1 MQARPAGGCKPGQ
14 GVGARHKASAADAG
28 AWIELWA
35 LSFGRPFGR
44 GGAIRIVFNFLLQ
57 VIACWVMWQ
66 LLPRLAE
73 ILLCADPTL
82 GDHELFA
89 WFPPAGISARTP
101 VLGVAAL
108 PASCTVPDT

>member
-1 MQARPAGGCKPGQ
+1 M
-14 GVGARHKASAADAG
+14 GARHKASAADTG
-28 AWIELWA
+28 AWIELLA
-35 LSFGRPFGR
+35 LSFERLFLGG
-44 GGAIRIVFNFLLQ
+44 GGAIRIVFNFLSQ

-66 LLPRLAE
+66 LLLRLAE

-82 GDHELFA
+82 GDHELLA

>member
-1 MQARPAGGCKPGQ
+1 M
-14 GVGARHKASAADAG
+14 GARHKASAADTG
-28 AWIELWA
+28 AWIELLA
-35 LSFGRPFGR
+35 LSFERLFR
-44 GGAIRIVFNFLLQ
+44 GGGPIRIVFNFLSQ

-73 ILLCADPTL
+73 ILLCTDPTL
-82 GDHELFA
+82 GDHELLA
-89 WFPPAGISARTP
+89 WFPAAGISTRTP

>member
-1 MQARPAGGCKPGQ
+1 M
-14 GVGARHKASAADAG
+14 GARHKASAAYTG
-28 AWIELWA
+28 AWIELLA
-35 LSFGRPFGR
+35 LSFERPFR
-44 GGAIRIVFNFLLQ
+44 GGGGPIRIVFNFLSQ

-66 LLPRLAE
+66 LLLRLAE

-82 GDHELFA
+82 GDHELLA